1 MGAGGGMGSR
11 DVLRVLNITGILQNM
26 QICNAFSAVHIMLY
40 VTHSQQFT
48 LYYCLVKKPSSSSSL
63 LTFIYVTSQ
72 LRHSLAVHLVL
83 RKILDPPVSL
93 LNKPGIGTTG
103 MGAPRALYLGLS
115 VRIG

>member
-1 MGAGGGMGSR
+1 MYIYLSGKDLGGGGGGSR
-11 DVLRVLNITGILQNM
+11 DEMRVLNTTGILQNM
-26 QICNAFSAVHIMLY
+26 QICNAFSAVHIMLLP
-40 VTHSQQFT
+40 SQ
-48 LYYCLVKKPSSSSSL
+48 KPSSSYSL

-83 RKILDPPVSL
+83 RKVLDPPLSL

-115 VRIG
+115 VRMG